1 MDCDE
6 SSIFNKKTLKNKEFI
21 IKTKNLISV
30 AEQTCFENRLYK
42 KRKKN
47 YTNNEPIT
55 VEFILRVKFDKIILM
70 KV

>member
-6 SSIFNKKTLKNKEFI
+6 SSIFNKKTLKKEVFI

-30 AEQTCFENRLYK
+30 AEQTCFENHLYK